1 MDPLADL
8 EARGLVPDSTDR
20 EALRARIRAGQI
32 GVYYGADPSSD
43 SPQIG
48 NPLADVI
55 TKVLY
60 TYTIRILRQESSL
73 RDHDA
78 AASSSRRWCSHHR
91 RARAAEAATARQWSV
106 KPWWPA
112 AAASVTIA

>member
-32 GVYYGADPSSD
+32 G
-43 SPQIG
+43 

-60 TYTIRILRQESSL
+60 TYRACFQTLAVVGVILAR
-73 RDHDA
+73 RRVIWMMA
-78 AASSSRRWCSHHR
+78 AHWTMASWWAGRRS
-91 RARAAEAATARQWSV
+91 
-106 KPWWPA
+106 
-112 AAASVTIA
+112 

>member
-20 EALRARIRAGQI
+20 EALRARIRAG
-32 GVYYGADPSSD
+32 
-43 SPQIG
+43 QIG

-78 AASSSRRWCSHHR
+78 AARSQAALPGP
-91 RARAAEAATARQWSV
+91 ARSKSMSATARPPRNTRLAGCTSLWLTRPV
-106 KPWWPA
+106 R
-112 AAASVTIA
+112 